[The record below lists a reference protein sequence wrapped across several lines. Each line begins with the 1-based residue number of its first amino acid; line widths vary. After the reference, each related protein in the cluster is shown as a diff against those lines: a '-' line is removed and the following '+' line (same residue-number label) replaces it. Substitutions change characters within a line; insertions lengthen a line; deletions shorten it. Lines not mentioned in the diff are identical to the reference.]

1 MQQLLYQNSGGKRL
15 RWIVFTEERIVRYI
29 VCTSAGNDR
38 SSPISD
44 FNSTAL
50 FTPPV
55 FSNFGTIKLP
65 YHELNLK
72 RLMYL
77 KNL

>member
-44 FNSTAL
+44 FNSTAQGG
-50 FTPPV
+50 V
-55 FSNFGTIKLP
+55 GI
-65 YHELNLK
+65 
-72 RLMYL
+72 
-77 KNL
+77 

>member
-29 VCTSAGNDR
+29 VSTSAGNDR

-44 FNSTAL
+44 FNSTAQGL
-50 FTPPV
+50 RVYKEVWRGIRDGF
-55 FSNFGTIKLP
+55 KDD
-65 YHELNLK
+65 
-72 RLMYL
+72 
-77 KNL
+77 